1 LSHRTDT
8 ITRDAAIWD
17 EALRAQG
24 GHLLQ
29 SWRWGAFKERFG
41 WRAARVAVPGAQGP
55 ALAQVLF
62 RDRFGVSIGYIPRGP
77 SLATADPEV
86 AATLWKRIDRLAWRQ
101 RALTVIVE
109 PDLLPGPGLDAMRFA
124 PGPPP
129 IQPARTVKV
138 TLRDDDG
145 LMAQMHPKMRYNV
158 RLAQRRG
165 VAVRAVDGPGA
176 ADDLYALLQDT
187 AQRNAFTVHE
197 RAYYRD
203 FLELFQGD
211 ATVLFAEVEGRVV
224 AAAVP
229 VVFGDEAIYMYG
241 ASSTQERGHGGAFL
255 LQFEAMR
262 WARDRGCTRYD
273 LWGIPELDPET
284 SQHDAGDRLV
294 ATSGS
299 DRRGL
304 YEFKTRFGGEI
315 VSYPR
320 PIERRYVPFLA
331 DLARRYYTLGG

>member
-1 LSHRTDT
+1 M
-8 ITRDAAIWD
+8 RDSMRWD
-17 EALRAQG
+17 EALQAQG

-29 SWRWGAFKERFG
+29 SWRWGSFKERFG
-41 WRAARVAVPGAQGP
+41 WRAARVAVPGSHG
-55 ALAQVLF
+55 LGMAQVLF
-62 RDRFGVSIGYIPRGP
+62 RNRFGVSIGYIPRGP
-77 SLATADPEV
+77 SLPPADPEV
-86 AATLWKRIDRLAWRQ
+86 AASLWRSIDRLARRY
-101 RALTVIVE
+101 RALTIIVE
-109 PDLLPGPGLDAMRFA
+109 PDLRPGVAVDPGRFE

-138 TLRDDDG
+138 TLCADEG

-165 VAVRAVDGPGA
+165 VVVRAADGLSA
-176 ADDLYALLQDT
+176 ADDFYTLLQDT
-187 AQRNAFTVHE
+187 AQRNSFIIHE
-197 RAYYRD
+197 RAYYHEFVRI
-203 FLELFQGD
+203 FQGD
-211 ATVLFAEVEGRVV
+211 TVVLFAEVEGRVV

-229 VVFGDEAIYMYG
+229 VAFGDEAIYMYG
-241 ASSTQERGHGGAFL
+241 ASSTQERGHGAAFL

-273 LWGIPELDPET
+273 LWGIPEQDPVT

-294 ATSGS
+294 GTSGS

-320 PIERRYVPFLA
+320 PVERRYIPFLA
-331 DLARRYYTLGG
+331 NLARRYYILGG